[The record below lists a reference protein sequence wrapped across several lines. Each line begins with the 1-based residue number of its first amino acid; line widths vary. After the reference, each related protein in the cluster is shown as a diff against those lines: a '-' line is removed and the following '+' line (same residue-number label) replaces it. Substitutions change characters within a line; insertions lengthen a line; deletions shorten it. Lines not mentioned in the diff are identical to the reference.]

1 VIETERL
8 VLRPPMD
15 DDRPAVAA
23 INGDPEV
30 GAWLASVLTREE
42 SDAMIDRVLAHIDE
56 HGFGF
61 WVAERKAD
69 RSVIG
74 LIGLIAMGEDLPPG
88 PAIEAA
94 WRLSPAAW
102 GQGYATEGARVVV
115 DWALDDLHAPEVVAI
130 TARSNLRS
138 QAVMRRIG
146 MVAEPSRDFDHPRLA
161 QDHPLR
167 PHVTFSAR
175 R

>member
-1 VIETERL
+1 
-8 VLRPPMD
+8 
-15 DDRPAVAA
+15 
-23 INGDPEV
+23 
-30 GAWLASVLTREE
+30 VLTREE
-42 SDAMIDRVLAHIDE
+42 SDAMVDRILAHIDE

-69 RSVIG
+69 RAVVG

-88 PAIEAA
+88 PAVEAA
-94 WRLSPAAW
+94 WRLSPRAW
-102 GQGYATEGARVVV
+102 GKGYATEGAQAVL
-115 DWALDDLHAPEVVAI
+115 DWAFDQLDAPEVVAI
-130 TARSNLRS
+130 TARSNAAS

-146 MVAEPSRDFDHPRLA
+146 MVAEPWRDFDHPRLA